1 MKKTNITIGYA
12 EEKLAALNLYLDQKK
27 LTVEDELGKALEAL
41 YTKNVPA
48 GVREFI
54 EMRAGLTSASA
65 NTPKAKKPK
74 LSSPSAVGEVPAF
87 REESSHEQH

>member
-12 EEKLAALNLYLDQKK
+12 EEKLAALNLYLEQKK

-54 EMRAGLTSASA
+54 EMRAGLPPASAS
-65 NTPKAKKPK
+65 TPKAKKPK
-74 LSSPSAVGEVPAF
+74 PSPPSAVGAASVSQEV
-87 REESSHEQH
+87 SSHE